1 MAILQNE
8 DARFKGLEKKIG
20 LFVLVAILGIV
31 LTIASIGYQHEI
43 FSPKIHLY
51 FIAESGQDINDGMA
65 VKLSGFNIGKVEK
78 LALTDAAK
86 VKVTLSINKQYMKW
100 VRADSK
106 ARLLKEGVI
115 GANIIEISPGT
126 EAAAAL
132 ADDTQIAFKRERG
145 LGQVVDELYAEI
157 VPLIEDLKRVAQ
169 RAETLLAGLPATQQK
184 LDAVLVSAKNNFDN
198 LEKITASD
206 VPATIRKLDAAIL
219 SATKS
224 LENLEKVTASDL
236 PAMTKR
242 GREAVEGAKKI
253 VDSVSRTWPIS
264 GAIEQ
269 PRSETLPVDSYAEGQ
284 NQKKK

>member
-8 DARFKGLEKKIG
+8 DPRFKGLEKKIG
-20 LFVLVAILGIV
+20 LFVLVAILGVV
-31 LTIASIGYQHEI
+31 LTVVSIGYQHDI
-43 FSPKIHLY
+43 FSPKIHLN
-51 FIAESGQDINDGMA
+51 FITESGQDINDGMA

-78 LALTDAAK
+78 LELTDAAK
-86 VKVTLSINKQYMKW
+86 VKVTLAINKKYLKW
-100 VRADSK
+100 VRTDSK
-106 ARLLKEGVI
+106 ARLLKEGLI
-115 GANIIEISPGT
+115 GANVIEISPGT
-126 EAAAAL
+126 ETAAAL
-132 ADDTQIAFKRERG
+132 TDNTQIAFKRERG

-206 VPATIRKLDAAIL
+206 VPATLRKLDAAIL
-219 SATKS
+219 SATRA
-224 LENLEKVTASDL
+224 LDNLEKVTASDL
-236 PAMTKR
+236 PAITKR

-264 GAIEQ
+264 GAIEA
-269 PRSETLPVDSYAEGQ
+269 PKSETLPVDSYTEGQ